1 MTENLSTSKSRQTQN
16 EDIGNLA
23 GIAAGVLTGASV
35 GSAVFPVVGTFAGA
49 LVGGILGSQVG
60 RTVGGAVLNA
70 LDPLLSG
77 DAVPTS
83 REAAPDSD
91 MISQLERLAQ
101 LRASGAI
108 SEEEFRAAKARL
120 LGL

>member
-70 LDPLLSG
+70 LDPVLSG
-77 DAVPTS
+77 DTMPPS
-83 REAAPDSD
+83 REGAPDSD

-101 LRASGAI
+101 LRADGAI